1 MDGEFPGAVPEIPV
15 GNVAE
20 AAAYY
25 EKCLGFQMDWGGED
39 GGICQVSRGNCRLF
53 LTNNAF
59 RTPYGR
65 VGAPVVIW
73 LNLNNKNEVDE
84 LYETWSSDGARISSK
99 PESKPWHLHEF
110 TATDLDGNLLRVF
123 YDFAWELPDRGGR
136 QG

>member
-1 MDGEFPGAVPEIPV
+1 METDLPSAVPEIPV

-25 EKCLGFQMDWGGED
+25 EQCLGFHKDWGEADSEIG
-39 GGICQVSRGNCRLF
+39 QVSRGNCRLF

-59 RTPYGR
+59 RTQYGG

-73 LNLNNKNEVDE
+73 VNLNSRDAVDA
-84 LYETWSSDGARISSK
+84 LHAAWSSHGARISSK

-110 TATDLDGNLLRVF
+110 TAHDLDGNVLRVF

-136 QG
+136 